1 MHSISSGA
9 PFGEEQPDEVGLQ
22 LLPRD
27 EVHAK
32 ALLQRQPDQIG
43 EMTMMIYMT
52 TIMVTMVTIMMM
64 AVTMVTMMMMVV
76 TMVTIMMMVMVH
88 ALLHRQ
94 QDQIGEK
101 MEFNECKMERLCTIR
116 WMNIQTNLIEG
127 GTADI
132 PTFVLILY

>member
-43 EMTMMIYMT
+43 EMTMMMVIYMT
-52 TIMVTMVTIMMM
+52 TI
-64 AVTMVTMMMMVV
+64 MMMVV

-94 QDQIGEK
+94 RDQIGEK

-127 GTADI
+127 GTAADI
-132 PTFVLILY
+132 PTFVLLYQI

>member
-43 EMTMMIYMT
+43 EMTMTMMMVIYMT
-52 TIMVTMVTIMMM
+52 TIMMME
-64 AVTMVTMMMMVV
+64 VKFPNPLVRRGPC
-76 TMVTIMMMVMVH
+76 
-88 ALLHRQ
+88 L
-94 QDQIGEK
+94 DD
-101 MEFNECKMERLCTIR
+101 
-116 WMNIQTNLIEG
+116 G
-127 GTADI
+127 GDDGGDDHDDDDGSCSTS
-132 PTFVLILY
+132 PTTRSDR

>member
-43 EMTMMIYMT
+43 EMTMMMVIYMT
-52 TIMVTMVTIMMM
+52 TI
-64 AVTMVTMMMMVV
+64 MMMVV
-76 TMVTIMMMVMVH
+76 TMVTIMMMVVTMVTIMMMMMVH

-94 QDQIGEK
+94 Q
-101 MEFNECKMERLCTIR
+101 IR
-116 WMNIQTNLIEG
+116 SVRKWNSMNVKWN
-127 GTADI
+127 A
-132 PTFVLILY
+132 FVQSDG

>member
-43 EMTMMIYMT
+43 EMTMTIYMT
-52 TIMVTMVTIMMM
+52 TIMMMV
-64 AVTMVTMMMMVV
+64 VTMVTMMMM
-76 TMVTIMMMVMVH
+76 MMVH

-94 QDQIGEK
+94 RDQIGEK

-127 GTADI
+127 GTAADI
-132 PTFVLILY
+132 PTFVLLYQI